1 MDDKMKKRHFIDLPP
16 FTMSKNI
23 SSLFFERYVR
33 IEYECTWINNNNYYE
48 ASELTLKKIYVSP
61 KQTNEEIKT
70 EWLSEELEENV
81 KLFFESG
88 LRPHAENDFLNKPIF
103 ENNI

>member
-1 MDDKMKKRHFIDLPP
+1 MDDKMKKIHFIDLPP
-16 FTMSKNI
+16 YTMSKNI

-48 ASELTLKKIYVSP
+48 PSELSLKKIYVSP
-61 KQTNEEIKT
+61 KQINEEIKT
-70 EWLSEELEENV
+70 EWLSEELEEDV

-88 LRPHAENDFLNKPIF
+88 LKSHAENDLLNKPIF
-103 ENNI
+103 ENIN